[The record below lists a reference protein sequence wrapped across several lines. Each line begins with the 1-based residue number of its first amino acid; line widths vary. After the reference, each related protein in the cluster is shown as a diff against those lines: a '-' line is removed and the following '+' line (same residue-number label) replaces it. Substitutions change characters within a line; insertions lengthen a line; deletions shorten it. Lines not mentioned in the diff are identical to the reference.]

1 MRQEVVGAAILR
13 HGRVLAARR
22 TTAPGGATRP
32 DQRWEFPGGKVEP
45 GESRDAAL
53 VREVTEELGCTVAV
67 TGWLEQH
74 ADVGRTHRLFVATAR
89 LVEGEPVPREL
100 EHDAL
105 LWLGPDELGIVDWLE
120 PDRPFLADVRAT
132 MTGMATENRGVFFD
146 ADTAEVVRTLLVS
159 DGYTARVV
167 AERDAWA
174 VVTDAPTMALD
185 LLVDAYDGWLDDEQS
200 EPGD

>member
-1 MRQEVVGAAILR
+1 
-13 HGRVLAARR
+13 
-22 TTAPGGATRP
+22 
-32 DQRWEFPGGKVEP
+32 
-45 GESRDAAL
+45 
-53 VREVTEELGCTVAV
+53 
-67 TGWLEQH
+67 
-74 ADVGRTHRLFVATAR
+74 
-89 LVEGEPVPREL
+89 
-100 EHDAL
+100 
-105 LWLGPDELGIVDWLE
+105 VDWLE